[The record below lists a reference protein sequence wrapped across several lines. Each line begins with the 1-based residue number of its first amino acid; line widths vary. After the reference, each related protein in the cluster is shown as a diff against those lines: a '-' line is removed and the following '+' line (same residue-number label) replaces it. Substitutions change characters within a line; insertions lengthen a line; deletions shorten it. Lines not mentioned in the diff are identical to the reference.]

1 MKNKLKDKIITV
13 TGGLGFI
20 GSFLV
25 ERLLD
30 LDVQKIIII
39 DSQKYSRDYSRFI
52 KNKKITIHKIS
63 LNDLNIKQLVEIL
76 NGSEFLFH
84 LAAEKYNQSKQE
96 PLTLLNTNVIG
107 TTALMQASVSVGIK
121 KVVFSSSLYAYGRRT
136 MPAMVETEKSNPT
149 TIYGIS
155 KLAGEHILSH
165 FRKHGLEYNALRYF
179 FVYGPRQYLGL
190 GYKSVIIK
198 NFQRMLSG
206 KSPIINGDGFQ
217 ALDYSFISDIIDGTI
232 SAMTLDIHSEVIN
245 LGSGKAI
252 TINDLTNKMKIVAEY
267 TGETIHTDSDETFGT
282 IRVCDNKKAMKL
294 LSFKPKIDIEEGLK
308 ITYDWL
314 SNV

>member
-1 MKNKLKDKIITV
+1 
-13 TGGLGFI
+13 
-20 GSFLV
+20 
-25 ERLLD
+25 
-30 LDVQKIIII
+30 
-39 DSQKYSRDYSRFI
+39 
-52 KNKKITIHKIS
+52 
-63 LNDLNIKQLVEIL
+63 
-76 NGSEFLFH
+76 
-84 LAAEKYNQSKQE
+84 
-96 PLTLLNTNVIG
+96 
-107 TTALMQASVSVGIK
+107 
-121 KVVFSSSLYAYGRRT
+121 
-136 MPAMVETEKSNPT
+136 
-149 TIYGIS
+149 
-155 KLAGEHILSH
+155 
-165 FRKHGLEYNALRYF
+165 
-179 FVYGPRQYLGL
+179 
-190 GYKSVIIK
+190 
-198 NFQRMLSG
+198 MLSG